1 MRSSSHLSRV
11 LFRVRVA
18 PPAVV
23 IIHLVRQLPAA
34 SSSQPADSGESP
46 FATCVAHP
54 PTRPCS
60 QWGLPCHLR
69 CRKCG
74 GLLPHRFTLTRRS
87 LRRGGQTIL
96 CCTFLGVS
104 ATGRYPALHSM
115 ELGLSS
121 REFLRL
127 TGDHLVNEDPRKVP
141 PNRKKRNLRD
151 NKARGG
157 TRGPSPRRRRGDS

>member
-1 MRSSSHLSRV
+1 MDRAAGGGSVSEVGANDREVVVASAPQNTCARGSCESRAMRSSIHLSRV
-11 LFRVRVA
+11 LFRLRIA
-18 PPAVV
+18 PHAVV
-23 IIHLVRQLPAA
+23 IIHLERQLPAA
-34 SSSQPADSGESP
+34 SSSQPTDSGESP
-46 FATCVAHP
+46 LVAYATCP

-69 CRKCG
+69 YRKCG

-121 REFLRL
+121 RRFLR
-127 TGDHLVNEDPRKVP
+127 T
-141 PNRKKRNLRD
+141 
-151 NKARGG
+151 
-157 TRGPSPRRRRGDS
+157 